1 MNKVIREERVTNVCN
16 CHSEDEVRRIYFVTF
31 LQILSHFVAQN
42 DGYFVKFSIFLSLRR
57 TSEQSV
63 KRMTSSIYCHCEDE
77 RSEDVAIHC
86 LLICWKLYTF
96 VVILSHR
103 RSICF
108 PGHFTDSTVFAKPQN
123 DGYFVKFR
131 NVGAT
136 LVDQARNIKQN
147 TLNINHYATK
157 PHLFIRQS
165 KKVFIVFYLVRR
177 KFLLIL

>member
-1 MNKVIREERVTNVCN
+1 MQIAITTANTIPAEVVTTNKYYLISLRFLDYFTPFSMTENERVTNVCN

-63 KRMTSSIYCHCEDE
+63 KRMTLSIYCHCEDE

-96 VVILSHR
+96 VVILSRR

-108 PGHFTDSTVFAKPQN
+108 P
-123 DGYFVKFR
+123 
-131 NVGAT
+131 
-136 LVDQARNIKQN
+136 
-147 TLNINHYATK
+147 
-157 PHLFIRQS
+157 
-165 KKVFIVFYLVRR
+165 
-177 KFLLIL
+177 